1 MINKGMLRAAAAVLF
16 GLSFTTGGCATDE
29 DGRSGGPAD
38 AQALDPVFDNVCRG
52 TMVHPATVLPSQGPG
67 QWGGVE
73 PPQLAAS
80 QPFMLASS
88 GGRIEGYIAL
98 PGNQVGQIQGDFTK
112 GLLQGTDFTTD
123 CNLAGEAKLT
133 TLRAATFYA
142 NPDLTGEPCAVAIGT
157 RFPDHSFSRV
167 AGGPATFSSTLLL
180 KICGF
185 QQGYTLDLIYGSL
198 LLK

>member
-1 MINKGMLRAAAAVLF
+1 MPRAIVCLPLWLLLAASA
-16 GLSFTTGGCATDE
+16 CATDE

-52 TMVHPATVLPSQGPG
+52 TMVHAATVLPSQGPG

-73 PPQLAAS
+73 PPQIAAY
-80 QPFMLASS
+80 QPFMIASS

-112 GLLQGTDFTTD
+112 GLVKDTDFTTE
-123 CNLAGEAKLT
+123 CNLGGEAKLT
-133 TLRAATFYA
+133 ALRAATIY
-142 NPDLTGEPCAVAIGT
+142 PDAGLTGAPCTIPIGT
-157 RFPDHSFSRV
+157 RFPDHAFSRV
-167 AGGPATFSSTLLL
+167 AGGPATFSSTLLT
-180 KICGF
+180 KMCGF
-185 QQGYTLDLIYGSL
+185 QQGYTADLVYGSL

>member
-1 MINKGMLRAAAAVLF
+1 MPRALASVLLTLLLA
-16 GLSFTTGGCATDE
+16 GSGCVNDE
-29 DGRSGGPAD
+29 DGRAGGPAD

-52 TMVHPATVLPSQGPG
+52 VMAHPATVLPSQGPG

-73 PPQLAAS
+73 PPRLAAY
-80 QPFMLASS
+80 QPFMLASA
-88 GGRIEGYIAL
+88 GGRIEGYLAL
-98 PGNQVGQIQGDFTK
+98 PGNQLGQIQPDAAT
-112 GLLQGTDFTTD
+112 GLVKDTDFTTD

-133 TLRAATFYA
+133 ALRAATFY
-142 NPDLTGEPCAVAIGT
+142 PDPELTGAPCTVPIGT

-167 AGGPATFSSTLLL
+167 AGGPATFSSTLLM

-185 QQGYTLDLIYGSL
+185 QQGYSTDLVFGSL